1 VVNVSEASPAASVVL
16 PTLPAVVN
24 GKVRHRRLSPMR
36 HDVGFR
42 TYLWLVD
49 LDHVPR
55 GTVRASFRP
64 ADHLGADGSRSI
76 KANLLRF
83 VRAQGGSTLPGDRFV
98 MLAGARSWG
107 HAFNPLTVYWCLTP
121 GGQIRWSVLE
131 VHNTYGERHAY
142 LITPDAG
149 RRTCVAKEF
158 YVSPFF
164 TVSGRY
170 LVRLRLDAENIAVAI
185 TLQQDGQTVFSAGF
199 DGHPVPADRGARLRA
214 ALRTP
219 LVMHQTSARIRLH
232 GIWLWLRS
240 VPVVPRPAHSP
251 PRGLS

>member
-1 VVNVSEASPAASVVL
+1 MTATEPLRASSVGAPV
-16 PTLPAVVN
+16 LPAVVN
-24 GKVRHRRLSPMR
+24 GRVRHRRFTPVR
-36 HDVGFR
+36 HGVGFR

-49 LDHVPR
+49 LDHLP
-55 GTVRASFRP
+55 GATVLASFRA

-76 KANLLRF
+76 KTKLLDF
-83 VRAQGGSTLPGDRFV
+83 VRTQGQPTLPGDRFV
-98 MLAGARSWG
+98 MLAGARSWR

-121 GGQIRWSVLE
+121 AGQVRWVVLE
-131 VHNTYGERHAY
+131 VHNTYGDQHAY
-142 LITPDAG
+142 LVTPDAG
-149 RRTCVAKEF
+149 GRAHVAKEF

-164 TVSGRY
+164 TVAGHY
-170 LVRLRLDAENIAVAI
+170 LVRLRLDTENVAVAI
-185 TLQQDGQTVFSAGF
+185 TLRQDGRTVFSAGF

-232 GIWLWLRS
+232 GIWLWLRGL
-240 VPVVPRPAHSP
+240 PLVPRPARSL